1 MLLRIMNPF
10 QQCHLVML
18 RSLYE
23 YEPISSDDVDPI
35 EIEISSMLWNR
46 ISFFLQ
52 KRKAL
57 QDTTE
62 RLKDIQDSL
71 MEVKL
76 LNQPL
81 EEELSSFLAKVEKQ
95 QRFHGYGHLRTCGGS
110 VDEDEK
116 GTASKVTA
124 CNLIHATLAGK
135 YNTLKQIFLEAIE
148 PFVELEDV
156 VQKELFSL
164 RSEQSSVTSEE
175 QDFGFICNKI
185 YLWERLLFD
194 MRQIIHIGEYSDIDP
209 RQKPMLAGGIIV

>member
-1 MLLRIMNPF
+1 
-10 QQCHLVML
+10 ML

-23 YEPISSDDVDPI
+23 YEPISSDDADPI

-46 ISFFLQ
+46 ISMYLQ
-52 KRKAL
+52 KREAL
-57 QDTTE
+57 QNTTE

-71 MEVKL
+71 MEAKL
-76 LNQPL
+76 LNHPL
-81 EEELSSFLAKVEKQ
+81 EEELSSFLSKAEKQ
-95 QRFHGYGHLRTCGGS
+95 QRFHAYGHLRTSGGS

-116 GTASKVTA
+116 VTASKVTA

-135 YNTLKQIFLEAIE
+135 YNTLKHFFLKAIE

-156 VQKELFSL
+156 VQKELTSL
-164 RSEQSSVTSEE
+164 RSEKFSVASEE

-194 MRQIIHIGEYSDIDP
+194 MRQIIHIEEYSDIDP
-209 RQKPMLAGGIIV
+209 RQKPLLAGGIVV